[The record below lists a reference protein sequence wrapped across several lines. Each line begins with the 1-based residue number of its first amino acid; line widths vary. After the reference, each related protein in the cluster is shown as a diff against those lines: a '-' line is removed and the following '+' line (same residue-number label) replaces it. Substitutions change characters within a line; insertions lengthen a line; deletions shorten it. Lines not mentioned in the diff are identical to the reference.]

1 MRPPDVE
8 HRPGVDETTNS
19 SAVSWLHPGRHTWRF
34 AVTVAA
40 GWGVIVAA
48 LATVARLTTSG
59 ETQPSWG
66 EVVGVAL
73 LNSVM
78 VLVVAVAVGLIVR
91 LVTRLGGADRRV
103 IEGGSAREGGIW
115 AWSVRGRSVAPTT
128 TEGRFAVVASL
139 LGWVPFFA
147 GPALFATPVL
157 LILAWRRGD
166 RAWSLLLPALA
177 TLFLVA
183 FVAAEFLIGHD

>member
-1 MRPPDVE
+1 MRPPDLE

-19 SAVSWLHPGRHTWRF
+19 SAVNRLHPGRHTWRF
-34 AVTVAA
+34 AITVAA
-40 GWGVIVAA
+40 GWAVIVAA
-48 LATVARLTTSG
+48 LVTVARLTTSG

-66 EVVGVAL
+66 EVVGVSV

-78 VLVVAVAVGLIVR
+78 VFVAAVAVGLTVR

-103 IEGGSAREGGIW
+103 TDGGSAQHGGIR
-115 AWSVRGRSVAPTT
+115 AWTVWGHSVTPTT
-128 TEGRFAVVASL
+128 TEGRFAVVACL
-139 LGWVPFFA
+139 LAWVPFFA

-166 RAWSLLLPALA
+166 RAWSLILPALA
-177 TLFLVA
+177 TLFLVT
-183 FVAAEFLIGHD
+183 FVAAEFIIGHD